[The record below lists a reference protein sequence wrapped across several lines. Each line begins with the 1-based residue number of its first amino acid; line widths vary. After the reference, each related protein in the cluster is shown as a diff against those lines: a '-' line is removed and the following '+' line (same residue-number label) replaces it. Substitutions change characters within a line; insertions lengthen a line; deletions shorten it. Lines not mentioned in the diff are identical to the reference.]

1 MESLWKCRG
10 LIDLFSDKELE
21 PIIDKVLSMR
31 PLDAADG
38 ITILKS
44 TNLFLLGTLADYV
57 RRQTVGENVTFAFN
71 MHIDYTNI
79 CDSKCKFCAYYRE
92 PTDNDAY
99 AMNLEEILKKAGE
112 ANRMGVREL
121 HIVGALNPDLDFSFF
136 ENMIEQ
142 IHTSYPQMG
151 IKAFTA
157 VEIAYIAQNE
167 EITVRE
173 VLKRLKDAGLT
184 CMPGGGA
191 EIFSKRVRA
200 QLCPE
205 KISGER
211 WLEIMEEAHTLG
223 IPTNATMLYGHIE
236 TPAEIVDHLL
246 RLRDLQRKTHGFQAF
261 IPLSFHPQN
270 TKLESSIPEPTGF
283 DDLKMILLS
292 RLMLTGYIDN
302 IKAYWIMLGEK
313 LAQIALL
320 YGANDLDGTVIEE
333 RITHATGTV
342 TAEYLPVEQLINLI
356 KGAGRIPVERTA
368 TYDIVKVY
376 R

>member
-1 MESLWKCRG
+1 
-10 LIDLFSDKELE
+10 
-21 PIIDKVLSMR
+21 
-31 PLDAADG
+31 
-38 ITILKS
+38 
-44 TNLFLLGTLADYV
+44 
-57 RRQTVGENVTFAFN
+57 
-71 MHIDYTNI
+71 
-79 CDSKCKFCAYYRE
+79 
-92 PTDNDAY
+92 
-99 AMNLEEILKKAGE
+99 
-112 ANRMGVREL
+112 
-121 HIVGALNPDLDFSFF
+121 
-136 ENMIEQ
+136 
-142 IHTSYPQMG
+142 
-151 IKAFTA
+151 
-157 VEIAYIAQNE
+157 
-167 EITVRE
+167 
-173 VLKRLKDAGLT
+173 
-184 CMPGGGA
+184 MPGGGA

-246 RLRDLQRKTHGFQAF
+246 RLRNLQRKTHGFQAF